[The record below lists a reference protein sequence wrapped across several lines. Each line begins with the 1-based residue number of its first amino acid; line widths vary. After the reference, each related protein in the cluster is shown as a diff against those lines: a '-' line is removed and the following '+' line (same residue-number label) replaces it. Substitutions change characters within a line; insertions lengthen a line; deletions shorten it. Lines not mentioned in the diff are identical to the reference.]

1 VLSRNSGYAA
11 GVPATPAVDIRA
23 DLKWV
28 KEIERKYQDYSRDT
42 DLKAWLTLC
51 LLNQDY
57 DVISMTFTNKIV
69 TFVYDSQLFNI
80 VNLDPRGRA
89 KKDRTIL
96 LSKHLQNNFG
106 VTTLSELR
114 RDTVCDECDIC
125 SLVDDIQTDILSSQ
139 SIDDAKDINK
149 VMVS

>member
-1 VLSRNSGYAA
+1 MYAA
-11 GVPATPAVDIRA
+11 GESAAPAVNIRE
-23 DLKWV
+23 DLKLV
-28 KEIERKYQDYSRDT
+28 KAIERKYQDYSSDE

-51 LLNQDY
+51 LLNQEY
-57 DVISMTFTNKIV
+57 DVISMTFASKII

-80 VNLDPRGRA
+80 VNLDARGRA

-114 RDTVCDECDIC
+114 KDTVCDECDIC
-125 SLVDDIQTDILSSQ
+125 SLVDDIQSDILSSR
-139 SIDDAKDINK
+139 SIDDTKDTNK